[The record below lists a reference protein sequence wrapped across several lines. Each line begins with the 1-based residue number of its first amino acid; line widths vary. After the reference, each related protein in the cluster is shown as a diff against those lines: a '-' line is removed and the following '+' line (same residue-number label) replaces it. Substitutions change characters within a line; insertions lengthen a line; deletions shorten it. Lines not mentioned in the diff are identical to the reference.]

1 MERTNKTAKQH
12 FEDWRKAPT
21 VPPFGMGNRVCL
33 LNVDLQRRYTDTAN
47 FTSAYEADPTQLEK
61 VNALSD
67 AVRSCGMPVVWT
79 YVAYLPGG
87 VDCGW
92 WGTRSQSP
100 MALQNVGH
108 GSPQAEIDPRLN
120 VDAERDL
127 ILHKRMGSAFF
138 ETHLPSFLV
147 FNRID
152 TVIVTGGATSGC
164 VRATVVDAM
173 SHGYRVIVPE
183 ECVADREE
191 GPHYASLYDIA
202 LKYGDVLPTSAV
214 LDRMARISNELSETR
229 HVA

>member
-1 MERTNKTAKQH
+1 MKMAPTSKTAREI
-12 FEDWRKAPT
+12 FEDWQSEPKLPA
-21 VPPFGMGNRVCL
+21 FGMGQRVAL
-33 LNVDLQRRYTDTAN
+33 LNVDLQRRYTDTAT
-47 FTSAYEADPTQLEK
+47 FSSAYEADPRQIAL
-61 VNALSD
+61 VNRLST
-67 AVRSCGMPVVWT
+67 AVRGLSMPVIWT

-87 VDCGW
+87 RDCGW

-108 GSPQAEIDPRLN
+108 DSPQAELDSRLD
-120 VDAERDL
+120 VDRARDL

-147 FNRID
+147 FNRVD

-173 SHGYRVIVPE
+173 SHGYRVQVPL

-191 GPHYASLYDIA
+191 SPHYAALYDIA
-202 LKYGDVLPTSAV
+202 VKYGDVVPVVQV
-214 LDRMARISNELSETR
+214 LGQLAGLIPRVEA
-229 HVA
+229 